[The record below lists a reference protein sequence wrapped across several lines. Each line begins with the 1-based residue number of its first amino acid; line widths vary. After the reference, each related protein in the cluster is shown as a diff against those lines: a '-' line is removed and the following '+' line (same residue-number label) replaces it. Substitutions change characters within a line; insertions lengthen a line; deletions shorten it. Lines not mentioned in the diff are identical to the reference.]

1 MLGCMH
7 WLWLDFEMWP
17 LQAKVEADEY
27 ELPWA
32 RFKAERMIG
41 EVLSVYREKSFVFT
55 ERSSYDIL
63 VKYYKVKTIL
73 KSHIYM
79 NELFTII

>member
-17 LQAKVEADEY
+17 WQAKVEADEY

-32 RFKAERMIG
+32 RFKADRMIG

-55 ERSSYDIL
+55 ERSSYDLL

-73 KSHIYM
+73 KIHIYM
-79 NELFTII
+79 N

>member
-1 MLGCMH
+1 MH

-17 LQAKVEADEY
+17 WQAKVEADEY
-27 ELPWA
+27 ELSWA
-32 RFKAERMIG
+32 RFKADRMIG

-55 ERSSYDIL
+55 ERSSYDLL

-73 KSHIYM
+73 KIHIYM